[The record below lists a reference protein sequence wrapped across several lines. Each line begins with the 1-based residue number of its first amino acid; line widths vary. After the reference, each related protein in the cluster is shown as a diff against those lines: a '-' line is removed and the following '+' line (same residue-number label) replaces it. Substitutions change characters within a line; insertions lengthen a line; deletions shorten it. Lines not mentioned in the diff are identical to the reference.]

1 MNALRLL
8 QRHNRLALVLVALAC
23 LASVGGALYAQHVH
37 GMEPCPWCILQR
49 ILYLAIAAVALLA
62 AALPAGSAGRVSAA
76 LSAVLMAALGLA
88 GIAAALYQNL
98 VAAKLPSCDMTLADR
113 IVSGLGLDAWQPE
126 VFEVR
131 SSCADAAVS
140 LLGVPFELWSAA
152 LFGLVVGLSAGLVW
166 AAVAPEPGDADPW
179 ARGVAGRKT
188 GA

>member
-1 MNALRLL
+1 MSATALL
-8 QRHNRLALVLVALAC
+8 QRHARVVLVLIALAC
-23 LASVGGALYAQHVH
+23 LASVGGALYAQHIW

-49 ILYLAIAAVALLA
+49 VLYLAIALVALLA
-62 AALPAGSAGRVSAA
+62 AAMPVGSTGRLSAA
-76 LSAVLMAALGLA
+76 LSALLVTALALA
-88 GIAAALYQNL
+88 GAAAALYQNL

-140 LLGVPFELWSAA
+140 LLGVPFELWSCA
-152 LFGLVVGLSAGLVW
+152 LFTLVAVLAAWLVR
-166 AAVAPEPGDADPW
+166 AAVAPDLGGGVPR
-179 ARGVAGRKT
+179 ARGVAGRET